1 MSSGWRNVEAT
12 ATKDAR
18 ALHEHFKALG
28 ETGDY
33 GLERCGEIREL
44 VEEIEELK
52 IREDAIIL
60 AHNYQRPEIFEVADF
75 VGDSLELA
83 RRGRDAEESTIVL
96 CGVHFMAE
104 TAKILSPEKRV
115 LIPDE
120 KAGCSLAE
128 SADADELVA
137 RRDELR
143 RVYPDLKV
151 VSYVNTTAAVKAVT
165 DVCCTSSNALE
176 VVERVDSRNILFVPD
191 ENLAAWVARN
201 TDKNI
206 IAWNGNCYVHH
217 QIRPEEIRKV
227 REAIPDVRVVV
238 HPECRED
245 VLAEADAVLSTSGM
259 IRYARETDATEFLIV
274 TECGLSDRLL
284 LEVPEKRFY
293 KACQLCKYMK
303 MITLEGT
310 RDALVTGQDEIL
322 LSPEICDAAR
332 GALERMIELS

>member
-1 MSSGWRNVEAT
+1 MVLNEL
-12 ATKDAR
+12 TKDAG
-18 ALHEHFKALG
+18 ALHEQFKALG
-28 ETGDY
+28 QPDEYPLD
-33 GLERCGEIREL
+33 RCQDIAAL
-44 VEEIEELK
+44 IEEIDTLK
-52 IREDAIIL
+52 ARENAVIL

-83 RRGRDAEESTIVL
+83 RRGRDVEAQTIVL

-104 TAKILSPEKRV
+104 TAKILAPDKRV
-115 LIPDE
+115 LIPDAR
-120 KAGCSLAE
+120 AGCSLAE
-128 SADADELVA
+128 SADADDLVD
-137 RRDELR
+137 RRDELKKA
-143 RVYPDLKV
+143 YPDLKV

-165 DVCCTSSNALE
+165 DVCCTSSNALQI
-176 VVERVDSRNILFVPD
+176 VERIDSRNILFVPD
-191 ENLAAWVARN
+191 ENLAAWVARQ

-217 QIRPEEIRKV
+217 QIRPEEIRRV
-227 REAIPDVRVVV
+227 RAAMPNVRVVA

-259 IRYARETDATEFLIV
+259 IRYARDSDAQDFLIV

-310 RDALVTGQDEIL
+310 RDALLTGRDEID
-322 LSPEICDAAR
+322 LSPETCDAAR